1 MVIVVGGFIK
11 YFVLLFFFVMCNKL
25 MMIEWICWLLYLGM
39 EGVGMVEEVGFEVI
53 DVGVGDRVCYVG
65 IVVGLVL

>member
-1 MVIVVGGFIK
+1 
-11 YFVLLFFFVMCNKL
+11 
-25 MMIEWICWLLYLGM
+25 
-39 EGVGMVEEVGFEVI
+39 MVEEVGFEVI